1 MRSVE
6 ISIEKVSKIEIK
18 IRDKQKDKIP
28 PTTEEKGNNQLS
40 KKLINKRK
48 WEKIKN

>member
-1 MRSVE
+1 MRSVG

-18 IRDKQKDKIP
+18 TRDIQKDKLP

-40 KKLINKRK
+40 QN
-48 WEKIKN
+48 